1 MNFANALESPR
12 AVVPR
17 VMLAHPDQEK
27 VRLLRLAI
35 AAGGCDVRVF
45 STLGDAVKG
54 MTREWIDLFLV
65 DRTLLEQSSNSG
77 FAEAWKRYRGASDLV
92 VFSEDESPLSEF
104 PGKETLEFDQVAF
117 NQNLEALV
125 GEISRH
131 LFGTC
136 WHAENAA
143 ATSVADLPE
152 VDKARFEIGSES
164 WAHVTETNNGG
175 AQSSGD
181 REWIRLRRRIALL
194 EEERAELRALLRTR
208 PTAAPFVGHTRAAQ
222 SSNSASPVGASNR
235 SANGSTPAVPSG
247 GAGTDGSNGSS
258 HPIESLNGDS
268 PSNPPLPPLEK
279 ERESLRSWRQRLQE
293 EENRLLQYARDAREA
308 KRQLTKERLAWQE
321 DVLQLKAQEENLKAY
336 EARLR
341 SAVEDGRDSNSGFPV
356 LSAQAE
362 PAQSTNVSSPRNG
375 GQLPE
380 DWKRLHRTTEILD
393 AEMANLRD
401 QRLAVQEREKSLR
414 IREEKVRDREIRL
427 SLAEKRDKGRVLAG
441 AAH

>member
-17 VMLAHPDQEK
+17 VLLAHPDHEK

-35 AAGGCDVRVF
+35 AAGGCDVRVYG
-45 STLGDAVKG
+45 TLSDAVKG

-65 DRTLLEQSSNSG
+65 DRTLLEQSG
-77 FAEAWKRYRGASDLV
+77 DPRFADAWKRYRGASDLV
-92 VFSEDESPLSEF
+92 VFSEEESPLAEF

-117 NQNLEALV
+117 NQDLESLV

-136 WHAENAA
+136 WHEENAA
-143 ATSVADLPE
+143 ATSAADLPK
-152 VDKARFEIGSES
+152 VDKARVEIGSES
-164 WAHVTETNNGG
+164 SGQAAETNNSG
-175 AQSSGD
+175 AQPSGD

-208 PTAAPFVGHTRAAQ
+208 PTAPPFNGQTQAAQ
-222 SSNSASPVGASNR
+222 SSNSASPVGANNR
-235 SANGSTPAVPSG
+235 VANGSAPAVASS
-247 GAGTDGSNGSS
+247 GAGTDSSNGSS
-258 HPIESLNGDS
+258 HPVGRLNGDS
-268 PSNPPLPPLEK
+268 SSNPPLPPLEK

-321 DVLQLKAQEENLKAY
+321 DVQQLKAQEENLKAY

-341 SAVEDGRDSNSGFPV
+341 SLVEDGRESNSGFPV
-356 LSAQAE
+356 PPAATDPGMSASA
-362 PAQSTNVSSPRNG
+362 VGPRN

-401 QRLAVQEREKSLR
+401 QRLAVQDREKSLR

-427 SLAEKRDKGRVLAG
+427 SLAEKRDKGRVLA
-441 AAH
+441 AH